1 MISQRN
7 HNPTGNGNGS
17 SNSDVMRNLFKPNKL
32 GLFGNQTQQQQ
43 QQQQPQPQLQT
54 TSHKGIIS
62 PVSTP
67 NQKKNTNEF
76 KVPQSLFSHAQ
87 SPSSVVQTQKNTN
100 IEWKDLDDIP
110 LKNLK
115 NTLMEYNNKIQNY
128 NLLLKD
134 SELKLHTRENDWK
147 DKVNLQK
154 MKYSMELNDY
164 LLCMKS
170 LEERSNSILRRI
182 DLIENNSLKE
192 REKSMELVKELKNE
206 KYKLQEELKDYKL
219 ELELVK
225 TELLEQ
231 EKNSQQRIV
240 EMENVVQ
247 EQQRENSLLQ
257 QELDDYKTLKEKEL
271 EELQERLELI
281 EKEKDEV
288 SVFKNLYLNVNERNK
303 ELEDD
308 LCQLGKL
315 VEQMKQERKEEV
327 DKLLLLQQKEMEE
340 LKNVNSSAVKGK
352 IKRRFSGTLST
363 TNGGGSCDST
373 TFTSALENSVNNQ
386 QNNEDSIS
394 EIFKIVSNDLQQK
407 QQEDINQMKQ
417 ENETNT
423 RTYKRRF
430 RKRL

>member
-7 HNPTGNGNGS
+7 HHPTGNGSSSSGS
-17 SNSDVMRNLFKPNKL
+17 SSNNSDAMRNLFKPNKL
-32 GLFGNQTQQQQ
+32 GLFGNQTQ
-43 QQQQPQPQLQT
+43 PQT

-67 NQKKNTNEF
+67 IQKKNTNEF
-76 KVPQSLFSHAQ
+76 KVPQSFSHSQ
-87 SPSSVVQTQKNTN
+87 SPSVQTQKNTN

-115 NTLMEYNNKIQNY
+115 NTLMEYNSQIQNY

-134 SELKLHTRENDWK
+134 SELKLSTKEDEWK
-147 DKVNLQK
+147 DQVNLQK

-206 KYKLQEELKDYKL
+206 KNKLQEELKDYKL
-219 ELELVK
+219 ELETVK
-225 TELLEQ
+225 TELQEQ

-240 EMENVVQ
+240 EMENVV
-247 EQQRENSLLQ
+247 EDQQHENSLLQ
-257 QELDDYKTLKEKEL
+257 KEIDDYKTLKEKEL
-271 EELQERLELI
+271 QELQERLELI

-308 LCQLGKL
+308 ICQLGKL

-327 DKLLLLQQKEMEE
+327 DKLQKEMEE

-352 IKRRFSGTLST
+352 IRRRFSGTLS

-373 TFTSALENSVNNQ
+373 SISALKNSVSNQ

-394 EIFKIVSNDLQQK
+394 EIFKIVSNDLQQQR
-407 QQEDINQMKQ
+407 QQEDINQMKE

-423 RTYKRRF
+423 RTYKRRC

>member
-7 HNPTGNGNGS
+7 HHPTGNGS

-32 GLFGNQTQQQQ
+32 GLFGNQQPQPQQP
-43 QQQQPQPQLQT
+43 QQPQP

-67 NQKKNTNEF
+67 IQKKNTNEF
-76 KVPQSLFSHAQ
+76 KVPQSLSHSQ
-87 SPSSVVQTQKNTN
+87 SPSVQTQKNTTLLL
-100 IEWKDLDDIP
+100 KDWDDIP

-115 NTLMEYNNKIQNY
+115 NTLMEYNSQIQNY

-134 SELKLHTRENDWK
+134 SELKLSTKENEWK
-147 DKVNLQK
+147 DQVNLQK

-182 DLIENNSLKE
+182 DLIENNSLEE

-206 KYKLQEELKDYKL
+206 KSKLEEELKDYKL
-219 ELELVK
+219 ELETVK
-225 TELLEQ
+225 KELQKQ

-240 EMENVVQ
+240 EMENVV
-247 EQQRENSLLQ
+247 ENQQHENSLIQ
-257 QELDDYKTLKEKEL
+257 KEYDDYKKLKEKEL
-271 EELQERLELI
+271 QELQERLELI

-308 LCQLGKL
+308 ICQLGKL
-315 VEQMKQERKEEV
+315 VEQLKQERKEEV
-327 DKLLLLQQKEMEE
+327 DKLQKEMEE

-352 IKRRFSGTLST
+352 IRRRFSGTLST
-363 TNGGGSCDST
+363 NDGGGSCDST
-373 TFTSALENSVNNQ
+373 SISALKNSVSNQ

-394 EIFKIVSNDLQQK
+394 EIFKIVSNDLHQQQ
-407 QQEDINQMKQ
+407 QQEDSNQMKE

-423 RTYKRRF
+423 RTYKRRY
-430 RKRL
+430 RKKL